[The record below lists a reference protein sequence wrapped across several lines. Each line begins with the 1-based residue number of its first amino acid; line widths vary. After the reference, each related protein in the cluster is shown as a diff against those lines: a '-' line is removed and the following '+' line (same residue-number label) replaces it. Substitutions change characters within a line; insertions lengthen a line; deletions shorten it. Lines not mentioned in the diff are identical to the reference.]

1 MFHQFARVLA
11 IATISARRG
20 ERGRSAG
27 WTQSR
32 GVMSIIPGTRPPC
45 PFLNHSIIM
54 PLGG

>member
-32 GVMSIIPGTRPPC
+32 GVMSITPGSGRSVRGNP
-45 PFLNHSIIM
+45 
-54 PLGG
+54 